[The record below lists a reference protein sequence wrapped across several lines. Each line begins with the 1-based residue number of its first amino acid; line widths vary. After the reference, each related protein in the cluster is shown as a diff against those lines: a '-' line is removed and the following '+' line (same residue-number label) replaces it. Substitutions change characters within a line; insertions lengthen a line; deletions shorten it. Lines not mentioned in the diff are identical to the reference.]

1 MPAPNLR
8 AIFDEDPEGYHR
20 TRPGYPDE
28 LFDDLAQLTELG
40 RGCRVAEVG
49 PGTGQATAALVG
61 HGADVVAVEIGPG
74 LASVLQRRLGAGT
87 VEVVVSAFEDWVLPE
102 QTFDLVTAFTAWHWL
117 ERSVRAPKVA
127 DALRPGG
134 ALATVSTVHVRD
146 GSEEFFARAQEC
158 YQRWDPTTRPGLVL
172 PSVDEVPPAVDEVD
186 DSDLFQPA
194 VRRRYEQELA
204 YTAEAY
210 VELLTTYSGHRAL
223 EPPQRTGLLSC
234 LADLINEDFDGSI
247 TKRYLYELRVARRSE
262 R

>member
-40 RGCRVAEVG
+40 QGCRVAEVG

-87 VEVVVSAFEDWVLPE
+87 VEVVVSAFEDWLLPE
-102 QTFDLVTAFTAWHWL
+102 QPFDLVTAFTAWHWL

-127 DALRPGG
+127 EALRPGG

-158 YQRWDPTTRPGLVL
+158 YLRWDPTTRPGLVL
-172 PSVDEVPPAVDEVD
+172 PSADEVPPAVDEVD

-204 YTAEAY
+204 
-210 VELLTTYSGHRAL
+210 
-223 EPPQRTGLLSC
+223 
-234 LADLINEDFDGSI
+234 FDGSI
-247 TKRYLYELRVARRSE
+247 TKRYLYGLRVARRSE

>member
-28 LFDDLAQLTELG
+28 LFDDLAQLTDLG

-49 PGTGQATAALVG
+49 PGTGQATAALVD
-61 HGADVVAVEIGPG
+61 HGADVVAVELGPG

-87 VEVVVSAFEDWVLPE
+87 VEVVVSAFEDWVLPD
-102 QTFDLVTAFTAWHWL
+102 QPFDLVT
-117 ERSVRAPKVA
+117 
-127 DALRPGG
+127 
-134 ALATVSTVHVRD
+134 
-146 GSEEFFARAQEC
+146 ARAQEC
-158 YQRWDPTTRPGLVL
+158 YLRWDPTTRPGLVL
-172 PSVDEVPPAVDEVD
+172 PSADEVPPAVDEVD

-194 VRRRYEQELA
+194 LRRRYEQELA
-204 YTAEAY
+204 HTAEDY
-210 VELLTTYSGHRAL
+210 VELLTTYSGHRVL
-223 EPPQRTGLLSC
+223 EPPQRTGLLRC
-234 LADLINEDFDGSI
+234 LAGLINEDFDGSI